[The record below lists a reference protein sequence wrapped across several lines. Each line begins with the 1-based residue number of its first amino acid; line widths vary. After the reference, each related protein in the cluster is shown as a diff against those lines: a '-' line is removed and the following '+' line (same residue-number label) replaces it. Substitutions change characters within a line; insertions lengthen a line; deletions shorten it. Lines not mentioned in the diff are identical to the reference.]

1 MRLRTCGVRFRSV
14 ENRICVV
21 AAAVLMVGVAA
32 SCSSDKAATPPPGVL
47 PPGTAVLTV
56 DGKDVGTTYTVSCQ
70 VIDWMTRIH
79 TSLDASGVSAMVSN
93 ANHLK
98 AEFVRFQ
105 DLAGFTG
112 SYERELQG
120 EATVTMTGP
129 TYHITGAALGFNNAR
144 RTRLTAVTFTI
155 KVSC

>member
-1 MRLRTCGVRFRSV
+1 MHLRTGGARFRLV
-14 ENRICVV
+14 KNGIGIA
-21 AAAVLMVGVAA
+21 AAAVLMIGITAG
-32 SCSSDKAATPPPGVL
+32 CSSDRAALPTPGVL
-47 PPGTAVLTV
+47 PPGTAALAV
-56 DGKDVGTTYTVSCQ
+56 DGKDVGTTYSVRCES
-70 VIDWMTRIH
+70 IEWMTRIH
-79 TSLDASGVSAMVSN
+79 TALDKSGVTAMLSN

-129 TYHITGAALGFNNAR
+129 TYHITGAALGFNNAK
-144 RTRLTAVTFTI
+144 RTQLAAETFAIT
-155 KVSC
+155 VSC

>member
-1 MRLRTCGVRFRSV
+1 MHLRTGGARFRPV
-14 ENRICVV
+14 KNGIGLA
-21 AAAVLMVGVAA
+21 AAAVLMIGITAG
-32 SCSSDKAATPPPGVL
+32 CSSDKAAPRPGVL
-47 PPGTAVLTV
+47 PPGTAALTI
-56 DGKDVGTTYTVSCQ
+56 DGKDVGTTYSVRCES
-70 VIDWMTRIH
+70 IEWMTRIH
-79 TSLDASGVSAMVSN
+79 TALDTSGVTAMLSN

-129 TYHITGAALGFNNAR
+129 TYHITGAALGFNDAK
-144 RTRLTAVTFTI
+144 RTQLAAETFAIT
-155 KVSC
+155 VSC

>member
-1 MRLRTCGVRFRSV
+1 MQ
-14 ENRICVV
+14 NRIGV
-21 AAAVLMVGVAA
+21 AAVAVLMIGITAG
-32 SCSSDKAATPPPGVL
+32 CSSDNAAPRRAGEL

-56 DGKDVGTTYTVSCQ
+56 DGKDVGKTYSVHCES
-70 VIDWMTRIH
+70 IDWMTRIH
-79 TSLDASGVSAMVSN
+79 TKLDASGVSAMLSN

-120 EATVTMTGP
+120 QATVTMTGA
-129 TYHITGAALGFNNAR
+129 TYHITGAALGFNDAK
-144 RTRLTAVTFTI
+144 RTLLTAETFAI
-155 KVSC
+155 NVSC